1 MTVGITRLHLRLPPA
16 DKVRIVRAAERRGIP
31 VSTFVRDAALRE
43 ADGVLAT
50 DEVRPMLSR
59 VESRRFLTALDAP
72 FKPNAKLRKALGR

>member
-1 MTVGITRLHLRLPPA
+1 M
-16 DKVRIVRAAERRGIP
+16 
-31 VSTFVRDAALRE
+31 STFVRDAALRE